1 MSIQTLTRN
10 HRVYSAQAFT
20 ANLGPANVPIDH
32 AIELDYSL
40 YGISSA
46 TTGVTL
52 DEMKAE
58 IDEVV
63 MDLAGRE
70 IVRLD
75 NHDVLDLANLW
86 FGQTPD
92 HILGAT
98 SCYAEML
105 EPMTIPLSLDKMLGG
120 QLRTLS
126 LSFTFG
132 TAGTHLDPAKVW
144 IYANVPYISNANVS
158 WLPGGYHYAYQY
170 RNTVPATTDTNYVFN
185 RKGSDLVG
193 LLVFNCNPPT
203 TTTANDIDNL
213 TVYIN
218 NQPVYG
224 PVYWHTMRTFQM
236 TQNQTDDT
244 SLGAEFSHYRY
255 LDFSKAP
262 LPADYLDVEMQ
273 SVTNTTG
280 PDRLIGVFIEP

>member
-1 MSIQTLTRN
+1 MSQQTLTRN

-32 AIELDYSL
+32 CIELDYSL

-52 DEMKAE
+52 DEMKTE

-63 MDLAGRE
+63 MNLGGRE

-75 NHDVLDLANLW
+75 NHDVADLDNLW

-92 HILGAT
+92 VLLGAT
-98 SCYAEML
+98 SCYAEL
-105 EPMTIPLSLDKMLGG
+105 FEPLTIPLSLDKMLGG
-120 QLRTLS
+120 QLRTLD

-132 TAGTHLDPAKVW
+132 TAGAHLDPAKVW

-170 RNTVPATTDTNYVFN
+170 RSTVPATTHTPYVFN
-185 RKGSDLVG
+185 RKGADMIG
-193 LLVFNCNPPT
+193 LLVYNCNPPT

-213 TVYIN
+213 TVYVN

-224 PVYWHTMRTFQM
+224 PVYWHTMRTFQA
-236 TQNQTDDT
+236 TQDQTDDAT
-244 SLGAEFSHYRY
+244 FGAEINNYRY

-262 LPADYLDVEMQ
+262 LPADFLDVEMQ
-273 SVTNTTG
+273 SITNVTG